1 MRRILA
7 ISSMILAFAVGITLG
22 THAPK
27 ASAQSYADC
36 ISASGSCA
44 SAGGGV
50 VTIAAAAST
59 VVVTDS
65 LVAASNPILVGYDSS
80 QGTALGVTCNTT
92 AQLPYV
98 TTRVV
103 GVSFTIATA
112 STFTTNPGCIAF
124 KINP

>member
-1 MRRILA
+1 MKRTLA
-7 ISSMILAFAVGITLG
+7 VMILAVAVILG
-22 THAPK
+22 ASLSLRAPRVE
-27 ASAQSYADC
+27 AQSFADC
-36 ISASGSCA
+36 ISSAGSCA

-50 VTIAAAAST
+50 VSIAAAAST

>member
-1 MRRILA
+1 LA
-7 ISSMILAFAVGITLG
+7 VAAGVTLG
-22 THAPK
+22 LHTPQAH
-27 ASAQSYADC
+27 AQSFADC

-65 LVAASNPILVGYDSS
+65 LVTASNPILVGYDSS
-80 QGTALGVTCNTT
+80 QGTALSVTCNTT

-124 KINP
+124 KIFP